1 MMPEC
6 EVMGDDAL
14 EAFVNEEDY
23 EVIRINLQ
31 EILADRDDYLDVYG
45 DPKVFG
51 KKIGGDILC
60 NKKTY
65 MLITALQLAD
75 DEQRAQ
81 LEGWLRADEY
91 EPAEKIAAVTAIYNQ
106 VGVGQ
111 RCEELVEAYYK
122 EGLAVLDS
130 VALPAER
137 KEALKNFACSLM
149 NRKV

>member
-1 MMPEC
+1 
-6 EVMGDDAL
+6 
-14 EAFVNEEDY
+14 
-23 EVIRINLQ
+23 
-31 EILADRDDYLDVYG
+31 VYG

-51 KKIGGDILC
+51 KNIGGDILC

-75 DEQRAQ
+75 EEQRAQ
-81 LEGWLRADEY
+81 LEGWLNAMEY
-91 EPAEKIAAVTAIYNQ
+91 DPAEKISAVTAIYDKL
-106 VGVGQ
+106 GVGP

-130 VALPAER
+130 VGLPAER
-137 KEALKNFACSLM
+137 KEALKTFACSLM